1 MKITKQDIKL
11 MKFIKK
17 NSPVTYQKVK
27 KHFKQFKSLDD
38 QLYLLTYNQYISLKD
53 GLMNKYGE
61 PKSFQDNSVFNITS
75 NGIFEVEKHSFFDF
89 EYFLSHILIPLL
101 IGIIG
106 SIVGAVFTALLA

>member
-17 NSPVTYQKVK
+17 NSPVTYKK
-27 KHFKQFKSLDD
+27 IKKYFKHFKSLEE
-38 QLYLLTYNQYISLKD
+38 QLYLLTYNQYISLED
-53 GLMNKYGE
+53 GLMNEYGE

-75 NGIFEVEKHSFFDF
+75 SGIFEVEEHSFFDL